1 MEQCE
6 FPRCRCYVHLKYV
19 GRNIC
24 YTHWEQ
30 LCEADSKTEK
40 RLLKKIGL
48 IRNDHGKVIPIV
60 DTKEQ

>member
-6 FPRCRCYVHLKYV
+6 FPRCRGYAEFGYIGHDVCA
-19 GRNIC
+19 N
-24 YTHWEQ
+24 HWEQ

-48 IRNDHGKVIPIV
+48 VRNKSGAVVPITT
-60 DTKEQ
+60 TKKD